1 MNIFQKE
8 IHRLSDA
15 IARYDFLKSENKE
28 YSVSALENV
37 DTKSEKFKTL
47 FREIK
52 KQITAHN
59 TPMKTMSIEELSK
72 LPHIDDVRE
81 SESS

>member
-1 MNIFQKE
+1 MNIFQQQ
-8 IHRLSDA
+8 IHRVSDG
-15 IARYDFLKSENKE
+15 IARMNFLKSENKE

-47 FREIK
+47 FREVK
-52 KQITAHN
+52 KQITDAN
-59 TPMKTMSIEELSK
+59 TPARYMSIEELSK
-72 LPHIDDVRE
+72 MPHIDDVRE